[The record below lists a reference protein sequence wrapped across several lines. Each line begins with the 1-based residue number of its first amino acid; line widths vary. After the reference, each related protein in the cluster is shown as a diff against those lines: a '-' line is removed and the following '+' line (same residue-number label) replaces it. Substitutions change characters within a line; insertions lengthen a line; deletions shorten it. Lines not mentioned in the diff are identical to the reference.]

1 MNLKTFS
8 KKMYY
13 RTRDTFS
20 PRETINFSNS
30 SVTFPSYFVE
40 NFSWTIETE
49 EPVIEDL
56 LNSVR
61 DGDSF
66 YDIGANA
73 GLYSIAVGRAADVE
87 ITAFE
92 PYTPNIDRLGRY
104 LRWNDVEAQ
113 IYPYALSDGEEDT
126 ANLAGEMVHIETKIG
141 DELVQADGIPHPDVI
156 KIDVEGAELS
166 VLHGLEEV
174 IKDCRLIYCE
184 VHPGLLE
191 KRNIEPEQVTEFLR
205 SLGFTTE
212 ELVTRERTN
221 IQPIVRARRS
231 E

>member
-1 MNLKTFS
+1 MSLKTFS

-13 RTRDTFS
+13 RTRDTVS

-66 YDIGANA
+66 YDIGAHA

-92 PYTPNIDRLGRY
+92 PYTPNVDRLGRY

-126 ANLAGEMVHIETKIG
+126 ANLAGEIVHIETKIG

-174 IKDCRLIYCE
+174 IKDCRLIYYE
-184 VHPGLLE
+184 VHPALLE
-191 KRNIEPEQVTEFLR
+191 KRNIEPEKVTEFLR

-221 IQPIVRARRS
+221 VQPIVRAKRS